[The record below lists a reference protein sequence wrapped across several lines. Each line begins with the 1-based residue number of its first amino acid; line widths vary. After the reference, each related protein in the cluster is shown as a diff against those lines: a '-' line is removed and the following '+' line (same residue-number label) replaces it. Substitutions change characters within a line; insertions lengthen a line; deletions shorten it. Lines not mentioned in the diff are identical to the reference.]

1 MSQGTDG
8 ADAEHAAR
16 LAWITHVKRLHRNKR
31 MLGFAGIILGAA
43 MMVWWKLD
51 PTAPDWAMWASVGVL
66 AASWAAFI
74 YVIVARWQWVKA
86 NPYVAQK

>member
-16 LAWITHVKRLHRNKR
+16 LAWITHVKHLHRNKR

-43 MMVWWKLD
+43 MMAWWKLD
-51 PTAPDWAMWASVGVL
+51 PTAPDWAMWAGFGVL
-66 AASWAAFI
+66 AASWAVFI
-74 YVIVARWQWVKA
+74 YVIVARWRWVKA